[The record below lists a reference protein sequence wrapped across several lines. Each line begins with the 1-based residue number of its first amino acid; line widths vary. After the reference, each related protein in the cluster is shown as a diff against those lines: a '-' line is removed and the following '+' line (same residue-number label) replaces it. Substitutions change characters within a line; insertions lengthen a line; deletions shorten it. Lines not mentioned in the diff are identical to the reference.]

1 MTSFC
6 RACVDYLH
14 AGGIETIVVVLGH
27 NADQVRARLKEASVC
42 FAVNPDPSSE
52 MAESI
57 RCGLEALPS
66 NTDATLIA
74 LVDHPA
80 VPSNVVNTLI
90 DEWRQ
95 GAQLIIPT
103 WQDRGGHPV
112 LVDLGWRD
120 ELKQLDPNGGLKS
133 FFQRHSYA
141 VRRVP
146 GGSQYVARDMATE
159 LDAARLLVYRAA
171 YLRDTGAANVKR
183 AASEAKLFATE
194 AASRI
199 IDSAVQIHGATG
211 LVRGSIVER
220 LYREIRALRIY
231 EGTSEIQKLIIAS
244 QLTKE

>member
-1 MTSFC
+1 MTKSSDRSDIHFPKTKVQSPKTKNQSIAAILLAAG
-6 RACVDYLH
+6 RSVRMGAFKPLLPFGKQTVVEACVDYLH

-146 GGSQYVARDMATE
+146 GGSQYVARDMDTWDDYTRLH
-159 LDAARLLVYRAA
+159 LDVFGQAPPD
-171 YLRDTGAANVKR
+171 RDSSNESPFRT
-183 AASEAKLFATE
+183 
-194 AASRI
+194 I
-199 IDSAVQIHGATG
+199 
-211 LVRGSIVER
+211 
-220 LYREIRALRIY
+220 
-231 EGTSEIQKLIIAS
+231 
-244 QLTKE
+244 